1 MLVARGWGVTNGEF
15 LLIGYGASVWENV
28 LQLQAMV
35 AHKMN
40 VLNVSEMYTY

>member
-1 MLVARGWGVTNGEF
+1 MRNGEF